1 MTLPS
6 DGKTDTT
13 STSSAQPPPRVRRRQ
28 VRSALLHVQQRWR
41 VYQGQ
46 LARPG
51 ILRATEERAL
61 AHLTTLANHLAQLLP
76 EARELLG
83 EAEVALW
90 EHTALQMAQD
100 ACTAKTHRRR
110 AMTTELRRQR
120 ALVEQVLPWLRS
132 LEGLTID
139 EHGRLHVPAVAQ
151 ARVWWLRYYPDYVSP
166 AGDLLV
172 ELVYRSGPHREAP
185 IVWASKWCRVPD
197 WTTVPGDEERE
208 RPITVRPDVLA
219 KGLQCATPSRQQQ
232 VSSETPLLS
241 SRQNAPSADAH
252 DERRNP
258 SDGADV

>member
-13 STSSAQPPPRVRRRQ
+13 ATSSAQPPPRVRRWQ
-28 VRSALLHVQQRWR
+28 VRSALLRLQQRWR

-51 ILRATEERAL
+51 ILRATKERAL
-61 AHLTTLANHLAQLLP
+61 ARLTTIANQLAQLLP
-76 EARELLG
+76 EARALLG

-100 ACTAKTHRRR
+100 ASIAKTHRR
-110 AMTTELRRQR
+110 AMTVELRRQR

-139 EHGRLHVPAVAQ
+139 ERGRLHVPDVTQ

-166 AGDLLV
+166 AGELLV

-185 IVWASKWCRVPD
+185 IVWASQWCRVPH
-197 WTTVPGDEERE
+197 WTPVPGDEERE
-208 RPITVRPDVLA
+208 QPIAVRPDVLA
-219 KGLQCATPSRQQQ
+219 KGVHTAPPSRQQQ

-258 SDGADV
+258 AAGANV

>member
-6 DGKTDTT
+6 DGKTDNT
-13 STSSAQPPPRVRRRQ
+13 STPSAQPPPRVRRRK
-28 VRSALLHVQQRWR
+28 VRSALLHVQQQWR

-61 AHLTTLANHLAQLLP
+61 ARLTTLANHLAQLLP

-83 EAEVALW
+83 EAEVTLW
-90 EHTALQMAQD
+90 EHTALQMTQD
-100 ACTAKTHRRR
+100 ARTAQAHRRR

-139 EHGRLHVPAVAQ
+139 ERGRLHVSDVAQ

-166 AGDLLV
+166 AGELLV
-172 ELVYRSGPHREAP
+172 ELVYRSGPHREVP
-185 IVWASKWCRVPD
+185 VVWASRWCRVPN
-197 WTTVPGDEERE
+197 WTPVPGDEERE
-208 RPITVRPDVLA
+208 QPIAVRPDVLA
-219 KGLQCATPSRQQQ
+219 KGLQCATPSRQWQAI
-232 VSSETPLLS
+232 SETPLLS
-241 SRQNAPSADAH
+241 SRQNASSADAH
-252 DERRNP
+252 DERRKP
-258 SDGADV
+258 SEGTDV